1 MKTLGKRIR
10 AARERQKLTQFQ
22 LGKQMNVARTTVSNW
37 EIGRSQPDYNTLCRL
52 SEVLR
57 CDFMPQRTAND
68 DNLHATERKMRL
80 IIPENT
86 VITVNLSE
94 NADDITENA
103 VDFRLNGSDSHG
115 NAVEF
120 RISAGKSVISDS
132 E

>member
-10 AARERQKLTQFQ
+10 AAREQQKLTQFQ
-22 LGKQMNVARTTVSNW
+22 LAKRLNVARTTVSNW
-37 EIGRSQPDYNTLCRL
+37 EIGRSQPDFNTICRL
-52 SEVLR
+52 SEVLH

-94 NADDITENA
+94 IADDITVNA